1 MDPSKLSPDV
11 LMKMSQLVQELPPG
25 MLSRM
30 QTLMHNAMAGYDVQK
45 DMEAFERELPA
56 GFREKMARLMYEMNG
71 VMPSGSAPSGATGS
85 SSAKPEVVE
94 VQREISTPDDA
105 RLTVLRAVASGDL
118 SPEQALS
125 VLFPS

>member
-30 QTLMHNAMAGYDVQK
+30 QGLMHNAMAGFDVQK
-45 DMEAFERELPA
+45 DMEAFERELPS

-71 VMPSGSAPSGATGS
+71 VMPSSVDAGTTAV
-85 SSAKPEVVE
+85 KPGVVE
-94 VQREISTPDDA
+94 VQREITSAEDA

>member
-1 MDPSKLSPDV
+1 MMDPSKLSPDV

-30 QTLMHNAMAGYDVQK
+30 QTLMHNAMAGFDVQK

-71 VMPSGSAPSGATGS
+71 VMPSGADAVSGP
-85 SSAKPEVVE
+85 AKPEVVE
-94 VQREISTPDDA
+94 VQREISTADDA

>member
-1 MDPSKLSPDV
+1 MMDPSKLSPDV

-30 QTLMHNAMAGYDVQK
+30 QGLMHNAMAGFDVQK
-45 DMEAFERELPA
+45 DMEAFERELPS

-71 VMPSGSAPSGATGS
+71 VMPSSVDAGTTAV
-85 SSAKPEVVE
+85 KPGVVE
-94 VQREISTPDDA
+94 VQREITSAEDA

>member
-1 MDPSKLSPDV
+1 MDPSKLSPDM

-30 QTLMHNAMAGYDVQK
+30 QTLMHNAMAGFDVQK

-71 VMPSGSAPSGATGS
+71 VMPSGGPSAATPTAAA
-85 SSAKPEVVE
+85 AKPEVVE
-94 VQREISTPDDA
+94 IQKEIANPEEA

-125 VLFPS
+125 VLFPA

>member
-1 MDPSKLSPDV
+1 MDPSKLSPEM

-30 QTLMHNAMAGYDVQK
+30 QTLMHNAMAGFDVQK

-56 GFREKMARLMYEMNG
+56 GFREKMARLMGEMNG
-71 VMPSGSAPSGATGS
+71 VMPGGAESSRVPSS
-85 SSAKPEVVE
+85 KPEVVE
-94 VQREISTPDDA
+94 VQKEITNPEEA
-105 RLTVLRAVASGDL
+105 RLTILRAVASGDL

-125 VLFPS
+125 VLFPA

>member
-1 MDPSKLSPDV
+1 MDPSKLSPEV

-30 QTLMHNAMAGYDVQK
+30 QALMHNAMAGFDVQK
-45 DMEAFERELPA
+45 DMEAFERELPS

-71 VMPSGSAPSGATGS
+71 VMPSSVEAAAT
-85 SSAKPEVVE
+85 AVKPAVVE
-94 VQREISTPDDA
+94 VQREITTADDA